1 MLFAENQGDPT
12 KKMNE
17 WSQVHGHKSPFQI
30 VKAHNI
36 YFLEKHICI
45 YVRWFFYCVELH
57 NFKRF
62 G

>member
-45 YVRWFFYCVELH
+45 YVRWFFLLC
-57 NFKRF
+57 RIT
-62 G
+62 